1 MNEAKTALLDKLLA
15 CKQACEHCF
24 DACLQE
30 DDVKMMAECIRT
42 DRECADICGIVI
54 NYAHRESPIFEDL
67 VAACKK
73 ACDLCAQECEKH
85 ADHHD
90 HCKQC
95 AIACRECEA
104 ACQAYLSA

>member
-1 MNEAKTALLDKLLA
+1 MNVAKENLLEKVLA
-15 CKQACEHCF
+15 CKKACEDCF

-42 DRECADICGIVI
+42 DRECADVCGII
-54 NYAHRESPIFEDL
+54 LNFGHRNSPIFDDL
-67 VAACKK
+67 VAVCLKI
-73 ACDLCAQECEKH
+73 CDLCAQECEQH
-85 ADHHD
+85 ADHHE
-90 HCKQC
+90 HCKEC